1 MIVVTE
7 VVEHKD
13 GSATITFDVSDDAKQ
28 ALINEGLT
36 ALLEKAVSEQHP
48 EYEIK
53 EGLSDD

>member
-7 VVEHKD
+7 LVEHED

-36 ALLEKAVSEQHP
+36 ALLEKVVSEQHP
-48 EYEIK
+48 EYEVK
-53 EGLSDD
+53 EGLGL

>member
-7 VVEHKD
+7 VVEHED

-36 ALLEKAVSEQHP
+36 ALLEKAV
-48 EYEIK
+48 K